1 MLQNN
6 FGAVIVA
13 AGSSRRMGASQ
24 SKVLMNLAGRPV
36 LSYSLDALCACPLI
50 ARLAVVCRDED
61 REKIEKIAAASPK
74 QVELIAGG
82 PERQDSVLN
91 GIHVLEDCD
100 YLLIHDGAR
109 PLVTSNLVQAVC
121 EDALQYGASAAAV
134 RVKDTCKLVDEEGF
148 VLETPPR
155 EKLMSV
161 QTPQA
166 FERALYLY
174 AAERAASS
182 GRTFTD
188 DCQLVEAAG
197 GRVHLVQGD
206 YKNLKITTP
215 EDLLSAEAFLAGEKK
230 MRIGSGYD
238 VHRLTEGRALILG
251 GVKIPFEKGLLGH
264 SDADVL
270 AHAVADALLG
280 AAALGDI
287 GKLFPDTEER
297 YRGADSL
304 LLLSE
309 VCRRVRESGHEIKN
323 IDATVMAQ
331 RPKLA
336 PYILQMRE
344 KLAETCGITTEQ
356 ISVKAT
362 TEEGMG
368 FTGSGEGMSAT
379 AVCLLS

>member
-134 RVKDTCKLVDEEGF
+134 RVKAVSYT
-148 VLETPPR
+148 
-155 EKLMSV
+155 
-161 QTPQA
+161 
-166 FERALYLY
+166 
-174 AAERAASS
+174 
-182 GRTFTD
+182 
-188 DCQLVEAAG
+188 
-197 GRVHLVQGD
+197 HLT
-206 YKNLKITTP
+206 LPTT
-215 EDLLSAEAFLAGEKK
+215 
-230 MRIGSGYD
+230 
-238 VHRLTEGRALILG
+238 
-251 GVKIPFEKGLLGH
+251 
-264 SDADVL
+264 
-270 AHAVADALLG
+270 
-280 AAALGDI
+280 
-287 GKLFPDTEER
+287 
-297 YRGADSL
+297 
-304 LLLSE
+304 
-309 VCRRVRESGHEIKN
+309 
-323 IDATVMAQ
+323 
-331 RPKLA
+331 
-336 PYILQMRE
+336 
-344 KLAETCGITTEQ
+344 
-356 ISVKAT
+356 
-362 TEEGMG
+362 
-368 FTGSGEGMSAT
+368 
-379 AVCLLS
+379 